1 MTAYALK
8 DATSNQAAT
17 RLPGLDGLRAL
28 AVIAVIAFH
37 EQLPAF
43 PGGFLGVDVFFV
55 LSGYLITDLLVAQWD
70 RHGHLALRGFWARRA
85 RRLLPALGVLLIA
98 VTAAT
103 AVIEPAQMAALRDAL
118 LAAVTYSS
126 NWWQALAHHSYFAQ
140 FGPPPPLQH
149 LWSLAI
155 EEQFYLLWPLLL
167 IVILRTCQSSRIRAA
182 LAWLGAA
189 LSALAM
195 VVVYVPGADPSR
207 VYYGTDTH
215 ASALFIG
222 SALALTWPLRR
233 MQALDRDGAR
243 VPDVVG
249 LAGIAVLAWAMGHFS
264 GTDRVLY
271 PAGLL
276 IAALA
281 AGGVVLAAA
290 SPGLVSWAL
299 GRSALRW
306 IGIRSYGI
314 YLWHWPVI
322 ALADAAFPK
331 QVPAHW
337 IWVPEVALSI
347 GLAAASW
354 RWVEEPIIRRGFRV
368 TVRDWSRM
376 VFGSPAVAHRA
387 PARLAPGVAVVVAV
401 VVAGAAGYGVL
412 HAHSSTG
419 LAEQISEGVKVSQ
432 QHPAGRGD
440 LAPLSASASAAK
452 AGAAL
457 PSARLPAAASP
468 ATSPPATSP
477 TAGSPT
483 AGAAT
488 TPAAALARVSGSQ
501 VFAIG
506 DSVMLASAV
515 QLAAALPGISI
526 GAQVSRQVSAGL
538 PIVQRLAAAGTLRPV
553 VVFALGT
560 NGTFTSQQMR
570 QLVRAIGPHRDLVLV
585 NTYEARSWEAGVNR
599 VIAAAARRYPNVV
612 MANWFAAIEH
622 RTSLLWPDEVH
633 PQPSGARL
641 YARVVAAAVQAA
653 RMAGAAGPAS
663 GSGLPPTAHRV
674 APIG

>member
-1 MTAYALK
+1 MKGT
-8 DATSNQAAT
+8 TSERTAT
-17 RLPGLDGLRAL
+17 RRPGLDGLRGL

-37 EQLPAF
+37 EQLSAF

-55 LSGYLITDLLVAQWD
+55 LSGYLITDLLTAHWNQYGRLD
-70 RHGHLALRGFWARRA
+70 LRGFWARRA
-85 RRLLPALGVLLIA
+85 RRLLPALAVLLVV

-103 AVIEPAQMAALRDAL
+103 AVIEPAQLAALRSAL

-126 NWWQALAHHSYFAQ
+126 NWWQALAHQSYFAR

-155 EEQFYLLWPLLL
+155 EEQFYLVWPLLL
-167 IVILRTCQSSRIRAA
+167 IVILKTCRSRHLRAG
-182 LAWLGAA
+182 LAWSGAA

-195 VVVYVPGADPSR
+195 ALVYVPGGDPSR

-233 MQALDRDGAR
+233 LGPLGGLETRDSDRTRIPDAL
-243 VPDVVG
+243 G
-249 LAGIAVLAWAMGHFS
+249 LAGIAVLAWAMGHFA

-276 IAALA
+276 VAALA

-299 GRSALRW
+299 GRSVLRW

-322 ALADAAFPK
+322 ALATAAFP
-331 QVPAHW
+331 QQRPADW
-337 IWVPEVALSI
+337 IWLPEAAISV

-354 RWVEEPIIRRGFRV
+354 RWVEEPIIRNGFRT
-368 TVRDWSRM
+368 TVRARGRTVLGSLAGAHR
-376 VFGSPAVAHRA
+376 SPARVV
-387 PARLAPGVAVVVAV
+387 PALAVVAAL

-432 QHPAGRGD
+432 QAPASRASRTPTAAAMPTASAPAGALTGPSPG
-440 LAPLSASASAAK
+440 APVPPAS
-452 AGAAL
+452 
-457 PSARLPAAASP
+457 PAASP
-468 ATSPPATSP
+468 SATPSAVT
-477 TAGSPT
+477 
-483 AGAAT
+483 
-488 TPAAALARVSGSQ
+488 AAAPTRVTGSG
-501 VFAIG
+501 VFAVG
-506 DSVMLASAV
+506 DSVLLASAV
-515 QLAAALPGISI
+515 QLTAALPGISI
-526 GAQVSRQVSAGL
+526 NAQVSRQVSVGL
-538 PIVQRLAAAGTLRPV
+538 SIVQRLAAAGRLRPV

-560 NGTFTSQQMR
+560 NGTFTAEQMR
-570 QLVRAIGPHRDLVLV
+570 QLVRAVGPHRELVLI

-599 VIAAAARRYPNVV
+599 VIAAAARQYANVV
-612 MANWFAAIEH
+612 MANWFVTIEH

-641 YARVVAAAVQAA
+641 YARMVASAVRAARTAAA
-653 RMAGAAGPAS
+653 GASA
-663 GSGLPPTAHRV
+663 GSGLPPTAHHL
-674 APIG
+674 APLG

>member
-1 MTAYALK
+1 M
-8 DATSNQAAT
+8 
-17 RLPGLDGLRAL
+17 RAL

-37 EQLPAF
+37 EQLSAF
-43 PGGFLGVDVFFV
+43 PAGFLGVDVFFV
-55 LSGYLITDLLVAQWD
+55 LSGYLITDLLTAHWNQYGRLD
-70 RHGHLALRGFWARRA
+70 LRGFWARRA
-85 RRLLPALGVLLIA
+85 RRLLPALAVLLVV

-103 AVIEPAQMAALRDAL
+103 ALDRAGTQMTCAARDAL

-126 NWWQALAHHSYFAQ
+126 NWWQAVAHHSYFTQ

-167 IVILRTCQSSRIRAA
+167 IGILKTCQSDRVRAS

-195 VVVYVPGADPSR
+195 ALIYVPGGDPSR

-233 MQALDRDGAR
+233 LGPLGGLEARGGDRTRIPDAL
-243 VPDVVG
+243 G
-249 LAGIAVLAWAMGHFS
+249 LVGIAVLAWAMGHFT
-264 GTDRVLY
+264 GTDRLLY

-290 SPGLVSWAL
+290 SPGLVGWAL
-299 GRSALRW
+299 GRSVLRW

-322 ALADAAFPK
+322 ALTDAAYAQQSP
-331 QVPAHW
+331 PHW
-337 IWVPEVALSI
+337 IWLPEAALSV

-354 RWVEEPIIRRGFRV
+354 RWLEEPIIRNGFRA
-368 TVRDWSRM
+368 TVRGWSST
-376 VFGSPAVAHRA
+376 VWGSSAGTYRA
-387 PARLAPGVAVVVAV
+387 PARLVPTVAVVAALV
-401 VVAGAAGYGVL
+401 VVGAAGYGVL

-432 QHPAGRGD
+432 QAPARRAHLTPGAMLLRSGPSPR
-440 LAPLSASASAAK
+440 LRPPAPPAAT
-452 AGAAL
+452 AGPAAGPPSTPPATL
-457 PSARLPAAASP
+457 PGLPAAAP
-468 ATSPPATSP
+468 
-477 TAGSPT
+477 
-483 AGAAT
+483 
-488 TPAAALARVSGSQ
+488 ARVPGSQ

-515 QLAAALPGISI
+515 ELAAALPGISI
-526 GAQVSRQVSAGL
+526 DAQVSRQVSVGL
-538 PIVQRLAAAGTLRPV
+538 SIVQRLAAAGRLRPV

-560 NGTFTSQQMR
+560 NGTFTAEQMR
-570 QLVRAIGPHRDLVLV
+570 QLVRAVGRHRELVLI
-585 NTYEARSWEAGVNR
+585 NTYEARPWETEVNR

-612 MANWFAAIEH
+612 MANWFATIEH

-641 YARVVAAAVQAA
+641 YARMVAAAVRAA
-653 RMAGAAGPAS
+653 RAAAAGGSERHLALS
-663 GSGLPPTAHRV
+663 G
-674 APIG
+674 